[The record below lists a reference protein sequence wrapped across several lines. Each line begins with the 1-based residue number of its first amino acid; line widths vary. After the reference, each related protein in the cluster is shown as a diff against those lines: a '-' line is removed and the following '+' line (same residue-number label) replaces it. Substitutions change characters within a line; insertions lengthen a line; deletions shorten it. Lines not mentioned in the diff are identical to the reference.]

1 MHGAQTALA
10 DGDLGRAR
18 ELVEAHRPQ
27 AGQIDLRDFEWRL
40 LWQRCR
46 GDDRYALRGY
56 SNSVNA
62 VRFSPDG
69 DTLAT
74 RSLDNH
80 LKVWDLTTRTERFA
94 ITNVTTLGGFTTDG
108 QAFAFGTGMDRSNL
122 RCQHWAN

>member
-1 MHGAQTALA
+1 LAVAIGSPILAFQINHERLRAEENLYCADMHGAETALA

-40 LWQRCR
+40 LWRRCL
-46 GDDRYALRGY
+46 GDDLYALRGY
-56 SNSVNA
+56 SNALNS

-74 RSLDNH
+74 RSLDN
-80 LKVWDLTTRTERFA
+80 
-94 ITNVTTLGGFTTDG
+94 
-108 QAFAFGTGMDRSNL
+108 
-122 RCQHWAN
+122 